1 MGPGPK
7 RDISDC
13 CIRSKSSPKTGKSA
27 LSPATSIRLAII
39 RLKIVRIAR
48 EGKSGCEELLRVR
61 NIAHFNGVLK
71 YTIAKIKKVWGSMN
85 TKSIIAL
92 ALALAFPVLCSAGT
106 PTAPGSAA
114 QKSPEFAALKTIAQ
128 SAILNSPEVVSK
140 WHNYKAA
147 AEEIGV
153 ARGAFLP
160 RVDATAGVAKESL
173 KQPPLNVKDDYNR
186 NGYVLSLNQMI
197 FDGFATRNEVRRLDK
212 AKLVRYYELLDAS
225 ENIALEASRAYLDV
239 LRYRFLNNLAE
250 DNYVQHKA
258 TYEQL
263 IRRTQSGVGRRV
275 DLEQA
280 GSRLALAELN
290 LTTENANLH
299 DVTARYMRL
308 VNSQPPSIT
317 FPPALVGQKHPNTQ
331 AEALGI
337 LLKKNPALLAAVE
350 NIEASQY
357 DIDVRRAAYSPKLD
371 FRARTDN
378 TTNYQGIT
386 GDRVNNVAELVVTWN
401 LFNGGSDR
409 AREKQYIER
418 KNISLDLREK
428 ACRDTRQTLAIA
440 YNDVGR
446 LRQQSGFVNSQVSQ
460 LEKTRDAY
468 RDQYDVGQRTL
479 LDLLDTENELL
490 AARRSAVNVDMDLIL
505 AYLRTHAG
513 MGTLLEFLGLEKL
526 DTETP
531 GQNELAQFDASQLC
545 APEEVRVIATDR
557 EALDNRAMAAIEKGR
572 PGVPG
577 AVAPA
582 APAGADGEVTQQVM
596 AWAAAWTAKDYSNY
610 INFYAPTFT
619 PDGGLSREDWF
630 QLRRSRIAGRD
641 AIKVDIQDMKVRQ
654 DGNDRA
660 FAEFRQVYQSN
671 IYRDTTQKTLEM
683 IKVNGK
689 WLINR
694 ESAVP
699 CAGGTA
705 GGCKG
710 GAK

>member
-1 MGPGPK
+1 
-7 RDISDC
+7 
-13 CIRSKSSPKTGKSA
+13 
-27 LSPATSIRLAII
+27 
-39 RLKIVRIAR
+39 
-48 EGKSGCEELLRVR
+48 
-61 NIAHFNGVLK
+61 
-71 YTIAKIKKVWGSMN
+71 MN
-85 TKSIIAL
+85 TKTIISL
-92 ALALAFPVLCSAGT
+92 ALALVFPAICSAGT
-106 PTAPGSAA
+106 PTAPGSAV
-114 QKSPEFAALKTIAQ
+114 QKTPEFAALKTIAQ

-147 AEEIGV
+147 DEEIGV

-173 KQPPLNVKDDYNR
+173 KQPPLNVKNDYNR

-212 AKLVRYYELLDAS
+212 ARLVRYYELLDAS

-308 VNSQPPSIT
+308 VNSQPPNIT
-317 FPPALVGQKHPNTQ
+317 FPPALVGETYPNTQ

-350 NIEASQY
+350 NIEAAQY

-418 KNISLDLREK
+418 KNITLDMREK

-446 LRQQSGFVNSQVSQ
+446 LRQQAGFVNSQVSQ

-490 AARRSAVNVDMDLIL
+490 AARRSAVNVDLDLIL

-513 MGTLLEFLGLEKL
+513 MGTLLELLGLEKL
-526 DTETP
+526 DTATP
-531 GQNELAQFDASQLC
+531 DQNDLAQVDASQLC
-545 APEEVRVIATDR
+545 APDAVRVLASDR
-557 EALDNRAMAAIEKGR
+557 ESLDNRALASLEKNR
-572 PGVPG
+572 PGVPS
-577 AVAPA
+577 AVVSA
-582 APAGADGEVTQQVM
+582 APVVAGVESEVTQQVT

-619 PDGGLSREDWF
+619 PDGGITREDWF

-641 AIKVDIQDMKVRQ
+641 VINVNVQDLKVRQ

-671 IYRDTTQKTLEM
+671 VYKDTTQKTLEM

-694 ESAVP
+694 ESSVP

>member
-1 MGPGPK
+1 
-7 RDISDC
+7 
-13 CIRSKSSPKTGKSA
+13 
-27 LSPATSIRLAII
+27 
-39 RLKIVRIAR
+39 
-48 EGKSGCEELLRVR
+48 
-61 NIAHFNGVLK
+61 
-71 YTIAKIKKVWGSMN
+71 MN
-85 TKSIIAL
+85 TKTIIGL

-106 PTAPGSAA
+106 PTPQGSVA
-114 QKSPEFAALKTIAQ
+114 QKTPEFAALKSIAQ

-147 AEEIGV
+147 DEEIGV

-160 RVDATAGVAKESL
+160 RVDATVGAGKESL
-173 KQPPLNVKDDYNR
+173 KQPPLNVKNEYSR

-212 AKLVRYYELLDAS
+212 ARLVRYYELLDAS
-225 ENIALEASRAYLDV
+225 ENVALEASRAYLDV

-263 IRRTQSGVGRRV
+263 MRRTQSGVGRRV

-308 VNSQPPSIT
+308 VNSQPPNIS
-317 FPPALVGQKHPNTQ
+317 FPPALVGEKHPGSQ

-337 LLKKNPALLAAVE
+337 LLKKNPALLAAAE
-350 NIEASQY
+350 NIEAAQY

-386 GDRVNNVAELVVTWN
+386 GDRVNNVAELVVSWN

-440 YNDVGR
+440 FNDVGR
-446 LRQQSGFVNSQVSQ
+446 LRQQAGFVNSQVSQ

-490 AARRSAVNVDMDLIL
+490 SARRSAVNVDLDLIL

-531 GQNELAQFDASQLC
+531 NQNDLAQFDATQLC
-545 APEEVRVIATDR
+545 APEAVRTFASDR
-557 EALDNRAMAAIEKGR
+557 ESLDNRAMAILEKNR
-572 PGVPG
+572 PGVNTG
-577 AVAPA
+577 IPA
-582 APAGADGEVTQQVM
+582 APVASGAEAEVTQQVS

-619 PDGGLSREDWF
+619 PDGGMSREDWF

-641 AIKVDIQDMKVRQ
+641 VINVEIQELKVRE

-660 FAEFRQVYQSN
+660 FAEFRQLYQSN
-671 IYRDTTQKTLEM
+671 VYKDSTQKTLEM
-683 IKVNGK
+683 IKVDGK

-694 ESAVP
+694 ESSVP

>member
-1 MGPGPK
+1 
-7 RDISDC
+7 
-13 CIRSKSSPKTGKSA
+13 
-27 LSPATSIRLAII
+27 
-39 RLKIVRIAR
+39 
-48 EGKSGCEELLRVR
+48 
-61 NIAHFNGVLK
+61 
-71 YTIAKIKKVWGSMN
+71 MN
-85 TKSIIAL
+85 TKTIIGL
-92 ALALAFPVLCSAGT
+92 ALALAFPVLCSAGM
-106 PTAPGSAA
+106 PTAQGSAA
-114 QKSPEFAALKTIAQ
+114 QKTPEFAALKSIAQ

-147 AEEIGV
+147 DEEIGV

-160 RVDATAGVAKESL
+160 RVDATVGAGKESL
-173 KQPPLNVKDDYNR
+173 KQPPLNVKNEYSR

-212 AKLVRYYELLDAS
+212 ARLVRYYELLDAS
-225 ENIALEASRAYLDV
+225 ENVALEASRAYLDV

-263 IRRTQSGVGRRV
+263 MRRTQSGVGRRV

-308 VNSQPPSIT
+308 VNSQPPNIS
-317 FPPALVGQKHPNTQ
+317 FPPALVGEKHPGSQ

-337 LLKKNPALLAAVE
+337 LLKKNPALLAAAE
-350 NIEASQY
+350 NIEAAQY

-386 GDRVNNVAELVVTWN
+386 GDRVNNVAELVVSWN

-440 YNDVGR
+440 FNDVGR
-446 LRQQSGFVNSQVSQ
+446 LRQQAGFVNSQVSQ

-490 AARRSAVNVDMDLIL
+490 SARRSAVNVDLDLIL

-531 GQNELAQFDASQLC
+531 NQNDLAQFDATQLC
-545 APEEVRVIATDR
+545 APEAVRTFASDR
-557 EALDNRAMAAIEKGR
+557 ESLDNRAMAILEKNR
-572 PGVPG
+572 PGVNTG
-577 AVAPA
+577 IPA
-582 APAGADGEVTQQVM
+582 APVASGAEAEVTQQVS

-619 PDGGLSREDWF
+619 PDGGMSREDWF
-630 QLRRSRIAGRD
+630 QLRRSRITGRD
-641 AIKVDIQDMKVRQ
+641 VINVEIQELKVRE

-660 FAEFRQVYQSN
+660 FAEFRQLYQSN
-671 IYRDTTQKTLEM
+671 VYKDSTQKTLEM
-683 IKVNGK
+683 IKVDGK

-694 ESAVP
+694 ESSVP

>member
-1 MGPGPK
+1 
-7 RDISDC
+7 
-13 CIRSKSSPKTGKSA
+13 
-27 LSPATSIRLAII
+27 
-39 RLKIVRIAR
+39 
-48 EGKSGCEELLRVR
+48 
-61 NIAHFNGVLK
+61 
-71 YTIAKIKKVWGSMN
+71 MN
-85 TKSIIAL
+85 TKTNISL
-92 ALALAFPVLCSAGT
+92 ALALAFPLLCLAGT
-106 PTAPGSAA
+106 PTAPGSAVHQA
-114 QKSPEFAALKTIAQ
+114 TEFSALKSVAQ

-147 AEEIGV
+147 DEEIGV

-160 RVDATAGVAKESL
+160 RVDATVGAGRESL
-173 KQPPLNVKDDYNR
+173 KQPPGNLKNDYSR

-212 AKLVRYYELLDAS
+212 ARLVRYYELLDAS
-225 ENIALEASRAYLDV
+225 ETVALEASKAYLDV

-263 IRRTQSGVGRRV
+263 MRRTQSGVGRRV

-308 VNSQPPSIT
+308 VNSQPPNIT
-317 FPPALVGQKHPNTQ
+317 FPPALVGEKHPNSQ

-337 LLKKNPALLAAVE
+337 LHKKNPALLAATE

-357 DIDVRRAAYSPKLD
+357 DIDVRRAAYAPKLD

-378 TTNYQGIT
+378 TSNYQGVT
-386 GDRVNNVAELVVTWN
+386 GDRINNVAELVVTWN

-418 KNISLDLREK
+418 KNLSLDLREK

-440 YNDVGR
+440 FNDVGR
-446 LRQQSGFVNSQVSQ
+446 LRQQAGFVNSQVSQ

-526 DTETP
+526 DTATP
-531 GQNELAQFDASQLC
+531 DQNDLAQVDASQLC
-545 APEEVRVIATDR
+545 APEAVRVTATDR
-557 EALDNRAMAAIEKGR
+557 EALDGRAMAMLEQSR
-572 PGVPG
+572 PGTLGSAAP
-577 AVAPA
+577 AAAPA
-582 APAGADGEVTQQVM
+582 APVAAGADADVMQQVA
-596 AWAAAWTAKDYSNY
+596 AWAAAWTAKDYNNY

-619 PDGGLSREDWF
+619 PDGGMSREDWF
-630 QLRRSRIAGRD
+630 PLRRSRITGRD
-641 AIKVDIQDMKVRQ
+641 VINVDIQDLKVRQ
-654 DGNDRA
+654 DGSDRA

-671 IYRDTTQKTLEM
+671 VYKDTTQKTLEM
-683 IKVNGK
+683 IKVEGK

-694 ESAVP
+694 ESSVP